1 MRAISR
7 KSQFMLVVMAMVGV
21 FAGGAGMAI
30 AAGTKVMLSGD
41 QVVPPVKT
49 SASGSG
55 TITVGTDKSISGS
68 ITTSGVAGMMAHIHQ
83 AAPGKNGPPI
93 IPLKKTS
100 DNKWSVPPDTKL
112 TDAQYKSYKAGNLY
126 VNVHSKAH
134 PNGEIRGQIKPQ

>member
-1 MRAISR
+1 MHAISR

-21 FAGGAGMAI
+21 FAGGTGMVI
-30 AAGTKVMLSGD
+30 AAGTKVMLNGT
-41 QVVPPVKT
+41 QEVPPVKT

-112 TDAQYKSYKAGNLY
+112 TGAQYKSYKAGNLY